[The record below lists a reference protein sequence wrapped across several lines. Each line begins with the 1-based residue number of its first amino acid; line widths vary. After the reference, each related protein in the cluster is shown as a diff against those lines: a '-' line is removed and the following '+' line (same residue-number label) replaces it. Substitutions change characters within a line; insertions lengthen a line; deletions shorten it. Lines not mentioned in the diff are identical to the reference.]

1 MTTDNLQN
9 CEHHVLMCVKSKHGC
24 SSGMMSWTYMGE
36 MCKKR
41 WMSWEYLLRW
51 VFIKY
56 LCYALVLYSRS
67 TSVSRWII
75 IKSTLGAQPSIIWAG
90 CVQIYTSGERLGPAY
105 LVYIS
110 SGLLMY
116 MSWEYYLISY
126 RGLRFGS
133 IIYGMGLQL
142 ELWAILILGKEVAQV
157 HGCIASV
164 NRAL

>member
-1 MTTDNLQN
+1 
-9 CEHHVLMCVKSKHGC
+9 
-24 SSGMMSWTYMGE
+24 
-36 MCKKR
+36 
-41 WMSWEYLLRW
+41 
-51 VFIKY
+51 
-56 LCYALVLYSRS
+56 
-67 TSVSRWII
+67 
-75 IKSTLGAQPSIIWAG
+75 
-90 CVQIYTSGERLGPAY
+90 
-105 LVYIS
+105 
-110 SGLLMY
+110 